1 MDLLSQ
7 ALIFS
12 LLIWVAWLFISTLSQ
27 EKSLE
32 VENNIHN
39 IEEEAPPSVP
49 PVLYQLNT
57 DLIRYRLYST
67 KHLQKDT
74 QILYSNI
81 ILKNLWINEP
91 FHSTFYKFLLMLNK
105 DTYFVRDP
113 FSKVITSNLRNDAN
127 QMVKVE
133 SYLVLSV
140 LELIAYCI
148 SNCLGSIKKFRRS
161 DAQNLTL
168 ALMIFVLQKS
178 ENMIESYLFTMKKY
192 LFEDYPDANKCEYIL
207 SLLDHHDERLKF
219 IPAVYDLA
227 IRNVDRHPYVAGT
240 TQPELSTNTLFL
252 PNKVL
257 QTLPSN
263 VF

>member
-1 MDLLSQ
+1 MDLISHI
-7 ALIFS
+7 LIIS
-12 LLIWVAWLFISTLSQ
+12 LLLWVVWLFISTLSKV
-27 EKSLE
+27 KSLE
-32 VENNIHN
+32 VENKIQN
-39 IEEEAPPSVP
+39 IEEEAPPSAP

-57 DLIRYRLYST
+57 DLIRYKLYAIDGMRR
-67 KHLQKDT
+67 DT
-74 QILYSNI
+74 QELYSNI
-81 ILKNLWINEP
+81 ILDNLWINEP
-91 FHSTFYKFLLMLNK
+91 FHSTLFKFLLILEK
-105 DTYFVRDP
+105 DVYYIRDP

-127 QMVKVE
+127 EMIKVE

-148 SNCLGSIKKFRRS
+148 SNCLGSIKQFRRT

-178 ENMIESYLFTMKKY
+178 ENMIESYLVEMKKH
-192 LFEDYPDANKCEYIL
+192 LFEDYPDADNCEYIL

-240 TQPELSTNTLFL
+240 TQPELSINTLSL
-252 PNKVL
+252 PKKVL